1 MPADDT
7 ATEEAS
13 TATVVEA
20 GDSPVD
26 DAKDPAQEDTSED
39 ILKPEDM
46 ESKYPTSTETE

>member
-1 MPADDT
+1 MPADVT

-26 DAKDPAQEDTSED
+26 DTEDPAQGDTSED
-39 ILKPEDM
+39 ILKPADT
-46 ESKYPTSTETE
+46 ESQAPTTPETE